1 LIRRKKTNSSIK
13 IVKELRYMETVTYM
27 GMSLNQITI
36 LAIVILITA
45 IVLVGRKAYK
55 QKIPTP
61 TDYYLAGRGL
71 GPLILVMTMGAA
83 FFSMWT
89 ILGAFGSYYRSGIA
103 FMCFSSWTVIHAV
116 MAMLFGTRIWVLGKH
131 FGFITPGEMME
142 HYYGSSGLRVLFAVV
157 GIVALLPYMLIQITG
172 GALTLTSFTDG
183 GISYFWGAVIMS
195 LVVGI
200 YVAAVGFRG
209 VAWVDT
215 MLGIFFGSTM
225 LYITVYVISKF
236 GGINALKEVEAVAPH
251 LLTNNGDWYSAMGT
265 ASGLLLG
272 YWIMPHM
279 WQKFY
284 AAKSARAIGEAA
296 ALTPFWNSWL
306 MAIPP
311 LIIGIMAN
319 IPGLIPGLTTETSDM
334 IIPMFFRTYQPL
346 MGAIVIAAALSF
358 GITTVSSQLL
368 TCASIITEDVYIR
381 FWDPQASEK
390 RKTHLGSAVV
400 AIITFVVFGLC
411 FAPGATS
418 FLIPVANIGFALGI
432 QMVPAALGPLFW
444 PKGTKA
450 GAIASLIASEIIVVA
465 CVVTGYNKLLPPGLN
480 GLVVGLVVYYVVSK
494 MSTPVSYEI
503 QKEYHGLLTSVIYK
517 ESLSHDRAYLAN

>member
-1 LIRRKKTNSSIK
+1 
-13 IVKELRYMETVTYM
+13 
-27 GMSLNQITI
+27 MSLNQATI
-36 LAIVILITA
+36 LAIVILIGA
-45 IVLVGRKAYK
+45 IIIVGRLAYK
-55 QKIPTP
+55 RRVPTP

-89 ILGAFGSYYRSGIA
+89 ILGAFGNYYRSGVA

-116 MAMLFGTRIWVLGKH
+116 MAMMFGTRIWVLGKH

-142 HYYGSSGLRVLFAVV
+142 DYYGSPGLRTLFAIV

-183 GISYFWGAVIMS
+183 GISYFWGAVLMS
-195 LVVGI
+195 VVVGI

-209 VAWVDT
+209 IAWVDT

-225 LYITVYVISKF
+225 LYITIFVISQF
-236 GGINALKEVEAVAPH
+236 GGMEALREVEAVAPQ
-251 LLTNNGDWYSAMGT
+251 LLTNNGDWYGAMGT
-265 ASGLLLG
+265 TSGLLLG

-284 AAKSARAIGEAA
+284 AAKSVKAISEAA

-306 MAIPP
+306 MAVPP

-319 IPGLIPGLTTETSDM
+319 IPGLIPGLTVETSDM
-334 IIPMFFRTYQPL
+334 IVPMFFRTYQPM
-346 MGAIVIAAALSF
+346 MGAMVIAAALSF

-368 TCASIITEDVYIR
+368 SCASIVSEDLYIR
-381 FWDPQASEK
+381 YWDPHLSEK
-390 RKTHLGSAVV
+390 KKTYVGSAVV
-400 AIITFVVFGLC
+400 AIMTFVVFGLC
-411 FAPGATS
+411 FVPGAAG

-432 QMVPAALGPLFW
+432 QMVPAALGPLYW
-444 PKGTKA
+444 PKGTKT
-450 GAIASLIASEIIVVA
+450 GAIASLVLSEIVVIT
-465 CVVTGYNKLLPPGLN
+465 CVLTGYNKLLPPGLN
-480 GLVVGLVVYYVVSK
+480 GLVVGLVVYYVVSRL
-494 MSTPVSYEI
+494 TAPVSYEK
-503 QKEYHGLLTSVIYK
+503 QREYHGLLTSVMYK
-517 ESLSHDRAYLAN
+517 ESLAHDRTYLTAGS